1 MLIFRLIFI
10 LTAIALVVLVGMYLY
25 TRNQQYLKL
34 SWQMA
39 RFILLAFLI
48 FVLLY
53 ILERY
58 VLTAWRILF

>member
-10 LTAIALVVLVGMYLY
+10 LTAIALVALVGMYLF
-25 TRNQQYLKL
+25 TRNQKYLKL
-34 SWQMA
+34 SWQIA

-48 FVLLY
+48 FILLF

-58 VLTAWRILF
+58 VLTAWQILL